1 MRDRLIDNLNN
12 KRFTR
17 ITRKV
22 SDDSEFL
29 SRGYVVDCSND
40 FVVIQE
46 TDDFKLLGFDILP
59 ISQIIKIRYNNH
71 DRNYDK
77 IMDWENEKT
86 SLGLK
91 TKIDLT
97 DWKTIFKTLQK
108 KNMNIIVECESP
120 DISSFT
126 IGPVNKVTDK
136 SVFVL
141 NFDASGFLDE
151 KPTKIDFQNI
161 SKIMFD
167 DRYIDIF
174 CKYIRKRKSKK

>member
-59 ISQIIKIRYNNH
+59 ISQIIKI
-71 DRNYDK
+71 
-77 IMDWENEKT
+77 
-86 SLGLK
+86 S
-91 TKIDLT
+91 
-97 DWKTIFKTLQK
+97 
-108 KNMNIIVECESP
+108 
-120 DISSFT
+120 
-126 IGPVNKVTDK
+126 
-136 SVFVL
+136 
-141 NFDASGFLDE
+141 
-151 KPTKIDFQNI
+151 
-161 SKIMFD
+161 
-167 DRYIDIF
+167 
-174 CKYIRKRKSKK
+174 